1 MLLCKVY
8 MQVCTGG
15 APGMNM
21 LGVNLLGTVLAFLC
35 YVMGITT
42 VQMAVMKRIV
52 VCYLCI
58 CMQFHTSNNM
68 YTQHNVYLCF

>member
-21 LGVNLLGTVLAFLC
+21 LGVNLLGAVLALLC

-52 VCYLCI
+52 VCYLCNDVNV
-58 CMQFHTSNNM
+58 MSS
-68 YTQHNVYLCF
+68 YTVFKCYEGEVLE